1 MSGAALLVMDL
12 VNDLVHV
19 DGPNGA
25 TYGAEVRRRRVLE
38 NTATALS
45 KARDFGA
52 LVVFVRVGFD
62 PSAKTKDMPL
72 RSPMLAGLA
81 GTGILS
87 LGTWGTQVHAA
98 VAPID
103 GEIDVIKH
111 RISPF
116 YATSLDAIL
125 RGNDIRDLYLAGVST
140 NFVVTSA
147 VRDGHDRD
155 FRVFVVEDCCA
166 ASSQDEHD
174 SALQNFRPLCHGIVT
189 SAALFK

>member
-1 MSGAALLVMDL
+1 MSRAALLVMDL

-19 DGPNGA
+19 DGPNGP
-25 TYGAEVRRRRVLE
+25 TYGAEIRRRRVLE
-38 NTATALS
+38 NTATALT
-45 KARDFGA
+45 KARASGT

-62 PSAKTKDMPL
+62 PRAKSKDMPL

-81 GTGILS
+81 GTGILN
-87 LGTWGTQVHAA
+87 LGAWGTQVHEA

-103 GEIDVIKH
+103 GEIDVVKH

-125 RGNDIRDLYLAGVST
+125 RGNDIEDLYLAGVST

-147 VRDGHDRD
+147 AREGHDRD
-155 FRVFVVEDCCA
+155 FRIFVVEDCCA
-166 ASSQDEHD
+166 ALSQSEHD
-174 SALQNFRPLCHGIVT
+174 SALQTFKPLCHGIVT
-189 SAALFK
+189 ATTLFR